1 MSNQIV
7 NFNLKK
13 SKRQLAIATK
23 HVCDAAASLEEIPE
37 EYLPERLRRASA
49 FLLDVASGFMEIYDD
64 YATELISPR

>member
-23 HVCDAAASLEEIPE
+23 HVCDAAAALEEIPE